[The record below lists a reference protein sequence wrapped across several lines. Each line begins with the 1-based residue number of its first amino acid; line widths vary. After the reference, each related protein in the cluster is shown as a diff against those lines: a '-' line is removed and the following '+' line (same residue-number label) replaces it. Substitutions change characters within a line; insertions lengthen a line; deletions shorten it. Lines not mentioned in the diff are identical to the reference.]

1 MTTVYT
7 YSEARQKL
15 ATLLDEVV
23 KDGQVLIQRQDGT
36 LFVVQQQAEA
46 GSPLDVPGVDLAL
59 TRAEL
64 VSFVQEGR
72 QDWREAAVLH
82 EVGDDYTTA
91 VSSFITCENRTDNHI
106 TLHCAPCSQL
116 PQHHTQADLPAT
128 ISRYVNHASYQDA
141 LAYAQTVHLPIKH
154 CPFCQPPAGCEPD

>member
-46 GSPLDVPGVDLAL
+46 GSPLAVPGVDLAL

-91 VSSFITCENRTDNHI
+91 VFNFTTYENQTDNHI
-106 TLHCAPCSQL
+106 TLHCASCAQL
-116 PQHHTQADLPAT
+116 RKHLSPTT
-128 ISRYVNHASYQDA
+128 GRYVNHATYQDA
-141 LAYAQTVHLPIKH
+141 LAYAQTAHLALEH